1 MRNATLAAGCFIVLA
16 LAFTAVRAGT
26 VLVVETWA
34 YDQYSESGMTTTYL
48 GDDKVR
54 VEFLGKE
61 SVVQILYDMG
71 NKDAPV
77 MWVMNPKEQT
87 YTTMDS
93 KTLERTKAQVQTFEE
108 MMKNYTLKMSDEERA
123 EFNTKYKKQIRQ
135 ADELLAYD
143 ERMKKIVYEKVA
155 SGEKVKNW
163 TCEHVKGTVNKQPYK
178 EVWVASW
185 GDLGVDP
192 ADLAALDK
200 LVQTF
205 KAFAGDVTS
214 FNGQKVSGSDAPL
227 SGFPVK
233 IVYYEE
239 GNKFLRQELKEIRKE
254 ELDPKLFTLPEGFTE
269 APAAAK

>member
-1 MRNATLAAGCFIVLA
+1 MRNAALAAGCFIVLA
-16 LAFTAVRAGT
+16 LALTTVHAGT

-34 YDQYSESGMTTTYL
+34 YDQFSESGTTTTYL
-48 GDDKVR
+48 GGDKVR

-77 MWVMNPKEQT
+77 MWILNPKEQT
-87 YTTMDS
+87 YTTMDM
-93 KTLERTKAQVQTFEE
+93 KAIEKTKAQVQAFEE

-123 EFNTKYKKQIRQ
+123 EFKTKYGKEIRQ
-135 ADELLAYD
+135 ADELLGYD

-185 GDLGVDP
+185 SDLGVEP
-192 ADLAALDK
+192 ADLASLDR
-200 LVQTF
+200 LVKTF
-205 KAFAGDVTS
+205 NAFAGDVTS
-214 FNGQKVSGSDAPL
+214 FNAQKVSGSDAPL
-227 SGFPVK
+227 NGFPVK
-233 IVYYEE
+233 IVYFED
-239 GNKFLRQELKEIRKE
+239 GNKFLRQELKELRKE